1 MNIHNKLKELG
12 FKKTGYYRSE
22 WNAETGYSM
31 VRDDYIETKVKVSG
45 KYQKRLKDHPK
56 SYAVYSMNFSKG
68 VKLWAF
74 IKLHELYEILIEDD
88 SVSKFDKD
96 RIKSIWNF
104 RMERVNSKNDILEIL
119 PLHIKREFILNQ
131 ILK

>member
-1 MNIHNKLKELG
+1 
-12 FKKTGYYRSE
+12 
-22 WNAETGYSM
+22 
-31 VRDDYIETKVKVSG
+31 
-45 KYQKRLKDHPK
+45 
-56 SYAVYSMNFSKG
+56 
-68 VKLWAF
+68 
-74 IKLHELYEILIEDD
+74 LYEILIEDD